1 MEVSIVS
8 ISLCFSII
16 KDIEARIAKK
26 ILLGVDSIM
35 VIADGIII
43 ASNMLISEKFPND
56 NMMSTPLPAEALWI
70 LLTAYTLYV
79 AIASK
84 K

>member
-43 ASNMLISEKFPND
+43 ASNMSITEKFPND
-56 NMMSTPLPAEALWI
+56 TMMATPAPAVALWI
-70 LLTAYTLYV
+70 LLTVYTLYV
-79 AIASK
+79 AVTTE
-84 K
+84 